1 MKLFVF
7 RLLWISLERPCRFL
21 SHGSLAF
28 RFPAPATVGVIFH
41 KEFEHTASGGQMV
54 SLPLW
59 MPFSGCAALFKQE
72 RAASR
77 LKKKQPK
84 LKNLYF
90 HGFTFRLLSVCIN
103 GLILI

>member
-1 MKLFVF
+1 
-7 RLLWISLERPCRFL
+7 
-21 SHGSLAF
+21 
-28 RFPAPATVGVIFH
+28 
-41 KEFEHTASGGQMV
+41 MV

-103 GLILI
+103 GLILIWCFSTLPEHSEHFYTTCLIHTHSYKCFFCALSI